1 MQQSAL
7 IVVDVQNDFCPDGAL
22 GISQGDRIVPALN
35 RYIEKFS
42 QAGRLIIVT
51 RDWHP
56 EKTSHFKNWGGPWPT
71 HCVQHSRGAEFH
83 PDLKFGAKAMIVS
96 KGTEPDED
104 SYSAFHGRDAAGTPL
119 VALLRQAEIQRIY
132 VGGLATD
139 YCVKFTVLD
148 ALHSGFGAVV
158 LCDAIRGVNLA
169 ADDSAR
175 ALDEMRA
182 AGAALLGS
190 FDDLLAE

>member
-22 GISQGDRIVPALN
+22 GISEGDRVVPVLN

-42 QAGRLIIVT
+42 QAGRPVVAT

-56 EKTSHFKNWGGPWPT
+56 EKTSHFQSGGGPWPT
-71 HCVQHSRGAEFH
+71 HCVRQTRGAEFH
-83 PDLKFGAKAMIVS
+83 ADLKLGDNALIVS

-119 VALLRQAEIQRIY
+119 ADLLRRAGVKTIY
-132 VGGLATD
+132 IGGLATD

-148 ALHSGFGAVV
+148 AIGAGFNAVV
-158 LCDAIRGVNLA
+158 LCDAIRGVNLK

-182 AGAALLGS
+182 AGAVLLGS
-190 FDDLLAE
+190 FEELSAA

>member
-35 RYIEKFS
+35 RYIQKFS
-42 QAGRLIIVT
+42 QAGRPIFMT

-56 EKTSHFKNWGGPWPT
+56 EKTSHFQSGGGPWPS
-71 HCVQHSRGAEFH
+71 HCVRHSRGAEFH
-83 PDLKFGAKAMIVS
+83 PDLKFAPKAMIVW
-96 KGTEPDED
+96 KGPEPDED

-119 VALLRQAEIQRIY
+119 AALLRQAEVKTIY

-139 YCVKFTVLD
+139 YCVKYTVLD
-148 ALHSGFGAVV
+148 ALHNGFGAVV

-169 ADDSAR
+169 ADDSAP
-175 ALDEMRA
+175 APAGMA
-182 AGAALLGS
+182 AGGPTLLGPL
-190 FDDLLAE
+190 DRI